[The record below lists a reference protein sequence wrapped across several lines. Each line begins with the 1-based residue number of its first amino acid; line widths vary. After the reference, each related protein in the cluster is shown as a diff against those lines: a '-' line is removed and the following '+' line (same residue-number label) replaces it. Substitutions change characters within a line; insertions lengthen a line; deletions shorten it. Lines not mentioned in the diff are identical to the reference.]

1 MDGRSDAIVTS
12 LKSPYFVADER
23 VLKATIL
30 NHLRDGNRIHIVD
43 LTHLQSVSTSLMT
56 TLLGLFNATHQRN
69 GRFALVVSQ
78 PEVLRSFEIAGL
90 DGIFPIFPDV
100 AQAIHN
106 TTLRKDINS
115 YHASS

>member
-12 LKSPYFVADER
+12 LKSPCFVADER

-30 NHLRDGNRIHIVD
+30 NHLRDGNVIHIVD
-43 LTHLQSVSTSLMT
+43 LTQLQSINTSLIN
-56 TLLGLFNATHQRN
+56 TLLGLFYATQQKHGQ
-69 GRFALVVSQ
+69 FALVIAE
-78 PEVLRSFEIAGL
+78 PEILRPFEIAGL
-90 DGIFPIFPDV
+90 DGVFPIFPDM

-106 TTLRKDINS
+106 THIRKDINS